1 MDPLNV
7 REVTGVN
14 CATVAAA
21 ALVSCS
27 DLASVGGA
35 EGSETLLG
43 DSSGG
48 KNNCKEAFAGGA
60 FDVRHSMRTGCA
72 ALLEESSSGSRVIA
86 AACLG
91 CRMRVTGVESVH
103 EISGEDLFTC
113 KLGRASCGTLPVAV
127 ASSCDGNRGAWRG
140 GISDLT
146 FFVGAEDEDGKVG

>member
-1 MDPLNV
+1 MGPLNV
-7 REVTGVN
+7 RDVTGVN

-21 ALVSCS
+21 APISCS

-48 KNNCKEAFAGGA
+48 KNNCKGAFAGDA

-86 AACLG
+86 AGCLG
-91 CRMRVTGVESVH
+91 SRMRVTGVESVH
-103 EISGEDLFTC
+103 EISGEDLFIC
-113 KLGRASCGTLPVAV
+113 KLGRASSGTLPEAV
-127 ASSCDGNRGAWRG
+127 ASSCNGNRGGWRV
-140 GISDLT
+140 GISHLT
-146 FFVGAEDEDGKVG
+146 FFVGADDEDGKVG